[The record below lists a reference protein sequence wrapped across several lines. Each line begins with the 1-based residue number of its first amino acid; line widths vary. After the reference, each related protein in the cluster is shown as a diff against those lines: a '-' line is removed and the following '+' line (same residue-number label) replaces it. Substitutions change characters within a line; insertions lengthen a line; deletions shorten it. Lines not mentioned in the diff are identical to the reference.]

1 MLFKILKFYR
11 NRFESDSFMN
21 LPHTVFRLLST
32 HPPLPLESAT
42 PWSSGKLPLAFWQSV
57 RTLDRADRPSS
68 QEWEY
73 APNETN
79 VKSLLSHLDPFKRE
93 YKTQKRLIRANED

>member
-42 PWSSGKLPLAFWQSV
+42 P
-57 RTLDRADRPSS
+57 
-68 QEWEY
+68 
-73 APNETN
+73 
-79 VKSLLSHLDPFKRE
+79 
-93 YKTQKRLIRANED
+93 